1 MRFES
6 IASGSSGNCI
16 YVGTEETHVLIDAG
30 ISGRRVEEGLRQA
43 DLCGK
48 DIKGIFVTHE
58 HIDHIQGLG
67 VLARRYHIPIF
78 ATEGTIEGIMETR
91 SIGSIDPELFCM
103 LRKDEDFQLGDL
115 KVHPFE
121 ISHDAKEP
129 CGYTLTDGVKK
140 VAVATDMGTFTPYTV
155 EQLQNLNAILL
166 EANHDVRM
174 LQTGPYHYLLKQR
187 ILSDQGHLS
196 NENSGRLLSRL
207 LSSGMEYIFLGHL
220 SKENNLPELAYASVR
235 LEIDMSDTPYRAA
248 DFDIRVAARD
258 ICSEVLT
265 V

>member
-30 ISGRRVEEGLRQA
+30 ISGKRVEEGLKSA
-43 DLCGK
+43 GLSGK

-91 SIGSIDPELFCM
+91 SIGSIDPELFYM
-103 LRKDEDFQLGDL
+103 IRKDQDFVFGDL
-115 KVHPFE
+115 SIHPFT

-140 VAVATDMGTFTPYTV
+140 AAVATDMGTFTPYTV
-155 EQLQNLNAILL
+155 DQLQGLNAILL

-174 LQTGPYHYLLKQR
+174 LQTGPYHYMLKQR
-187 ILSDQGHLS
+187 ILSDWGHLS
-196 NENSGRLLSRL
+196 NENCGVLLSQL
-207 LSSGMEYIFLGHL
+207 LNPDMEYILLGHL
-220 SKENNLPELAYASVR
+220 SKENNLPELAYAAVR
-235 LEIDMSDTPYRAA
+235 LEIDMSETPYRAA
-248 DFDIRVAARD
+248 DFDIRVASRD
-258 ICSEVLT
+258 HCSEVLT